1 MRSTDQLAR
10 GELSWRIAAKCDGGA
25 CVRVASAG
33 EIIFLGDSKSPEG
46 PTLSYT
52 RNEWEAF
59 VAGIKSGDF
68 DTV

>member
-33 EIIFLGDSKSPEG
+33 ETIFLGDSKSSRRSHTFLYQE
-46 PTLSYT
+46 
-52 RNEWEAF
+52 
-59 VAGIKSGDF
+59 
-68 DTV
+68 

>member
-33 EIIFLGDSKSPEG
+33 EMIFLSNPSRY
-46 PTLSYT
+46 LSLYS
-52 RNEWEAF
+52 F
-59 VAGIKSGDF
+59 SYV
-68 DTV
+68 